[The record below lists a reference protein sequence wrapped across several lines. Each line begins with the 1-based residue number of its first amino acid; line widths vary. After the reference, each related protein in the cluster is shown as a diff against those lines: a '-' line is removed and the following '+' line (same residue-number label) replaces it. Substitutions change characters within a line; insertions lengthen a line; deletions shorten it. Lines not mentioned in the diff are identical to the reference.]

1 MSRNPSLFVTDGPD
15 WPNQRGSTSRR
26 TLPCGCVEVTYSSPD
41 IPFGRSA
48 TEKYCKLHKSRKE
61 NLFR

>member
-1 MSRNPSLFVTDGPD
+1 MEVKKYWIEDGPD

-41 IPFGRSA
+41 IPFSRSA
-48 TEKYCKLHKSRKE
+48 TEKYCQLHKSRKS
-61 NLFR
+61 F